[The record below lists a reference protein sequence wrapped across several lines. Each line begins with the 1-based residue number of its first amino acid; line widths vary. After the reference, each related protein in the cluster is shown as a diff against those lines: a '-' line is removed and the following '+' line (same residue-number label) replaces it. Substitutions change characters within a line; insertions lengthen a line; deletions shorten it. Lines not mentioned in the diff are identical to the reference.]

1 MLAFWYTFSAS
12 GFVMAMTMVKSA
24 PSAAVVNHLCPLI
37 TYSSPSKTAMVD
49 IWMGLLPA
57 CSGSVIEKQE
67 RISPRCNGFKKVSFK
82 NGEANWCINS
92 MFPISG
98 ALQLKI

>member
-1 MLAFWYTFSAS
+1 MMEIFRTNRYPGLSKGTRIMLALWYTFSAS
-12 GFVMAMTMVKSA
+12 GFVIAITMVNWA

-37 TYSSPSKTAMVD
+37 TYSSPSKTALVD

-67 RISPRCNGFKKVSFK
+67 RISTLCKGFK
-82 NGEANWCINS
+82 
-92 MFPISG
+92 
-98 ALQLKI
+98 